1 MTNQFT
7 AISWNCRRAKADSQV
22 WDYLLE
28 LNPDIALLQEVVT
41 IPPKVLD
48 QFASYQQ
55 RPAFN
60 SGALQKFSTAILV
73 RGQVGNPIDLS
84 GLAPWVDVELERFPG
99 NLICRELIL
108 EKGLTIKS
116 ISVYNPA
123 YGIDL
128 KQLEGIDISGVRLK
142 QNSGLWIEDILWA
155 SLKFHQLSPMDSW
168 IIAGDFNMSET
179 FDHPHP
185 RGNREYLDRMAG
197 IGLTECLR
205 KSKGAL
211 TPTFR
216 NPRGGAVVH
225 QMDHL
230 FVTESLASRL
240 ISCDTGS
247 QKRVF
252 DGGLSDHL
260 PLIAHFLV

>member
-1 MTNQFT
+1 MANQFT

-28 LNPDIALLQEVVT
+28 LNPDMALLQEVVT

-60 SGALQKFSTAILV
+60 SGGLQKFSTAVLV
-73 RGQVGNPIDLS
+73 RGYVGKPI
-84 GLAPWVDVELERFPG
+84 APWVDAELERFPG

-128 KQLEGIDISGVRLK
+128 KHLEGIDISGVRLT

-155 SLKFHQLSPMDSW
+155 SLKFHQLNPMDSW

-185 RGNREYLDRMAG
+185 RGNREYLDRMSA
-197 IGLTECLR
+197 ISLTECLR

-216 NPRGGAVVH
+216 NPRGGAVIH
-225 QMDHL
+225 QLDHM
-230 FVTESLASRL
+230 FVTEALASRL
-240 ISCDTGS
+240 ISCDAGS

-252 DGGLSDHL
+252 DDGLSDHL
-260 PLIAHFLV
+260 PLIAHFHV